1 MLMIHCLRLGYL
13 RYTAFR
19 QEGYDAIQPL
29 TSNTG
34 IAMRDTGNQR
44 CFVAFSLS
52 EDACLIPDHSG
63 DLLHGKESNINES
76 IDLILRIL
84 IT

>member
-1 MLMIHCLRLGYL
+1 MLIIQCLRLGFL

-19 QEGYDAIQPL
+19 QEGYDAIQTL

-44 CFVAFSLS
+44 CFVAFCLS
-52 EDACLIPDHSG
+52 
-63 DLLHGKESNINES
+63 
-76 IDLILRIL
+76 
-84 IT
+84 